1 LYFSFLMMYVYKELT
16 LHRDLSELEEPS
28 PGLPLVMCL
37 MPSTSIQQG
46 M

>member
-1 LYFSFLMMYVYKELT
+1 VYKGLT

-28 PGLPLVMCL
+28 TGLPSVMCL
-37 MPSTSIQQG
+37 MPSTSIQEG